1 MMKKNILALT
11 ALALLAWGCSSDD
24 GESATPTSTP
34 PTPEETTVIEPG
46 TDARPDWVAPSA
58 NDFEQNMNVYL
69 MLQDQLQPYISQNDM
84 LCAKI
89 DDEVRGVA
97 VPRQDEGDWLIS
109 LIVFSNG
116 AAPIKLSYYCD
127 QLHRIFTI
135 DWTTFDASVP
145 PTGTGGI
152 YQPEFVKK

>member
-1 MMKKNILALT
+1 MMKKSILALA

-24 GESATPTSTP
+24 GESTTP
-34 PTPEETTVIEPG
+34 PTTVIESG
-46 TDARPDWVAPSA
+46 SDTRPDWVAPSA
-58 NDFEQNMNVYL
+58 NAFEQNMNVYL
-69 MLQDQLQPYISQNDM
+69 TLQDELLPYISEND
-84 LCAKI
+84 LVCAKI

-97 VPRQDEGDWLIS
+97 VPRQDESDWLIS

-116 AAPIKLSYYCD
+116 AAPIQLSYYCD

-135 DWTTFDASVP
+135 DWTTFDADVT

-152 YQPEFVKK
+152 YQPEFVK

>member
-1 MMKKNILALT
+1 MMKKKILALA

-24 GESATPTSTP
+24 DGLMPIP
-34 PTPEETTVIEPG
+34 LTPEKTTVIETG
-46 TDARPDWVAPSA
+46 SDTRPDWVAPNA
-58 NDFEQNMNVYL
+58 NAFEQTMNVFL
-69 MLQDQLQPYISQNDM
+69 TLQDELQPYISENDM
-84 LCAKI
+84 VCAKI

-97 VPRQDEGDWLIS
+97 VPHQDEGDWLIS

-127 QLHRIFTI
+127 LLHRIFTTE
-135 DWTTFDASVP
+135 WTTFDADVA

-152 YQPEFVKK
+152 YQPKFVE